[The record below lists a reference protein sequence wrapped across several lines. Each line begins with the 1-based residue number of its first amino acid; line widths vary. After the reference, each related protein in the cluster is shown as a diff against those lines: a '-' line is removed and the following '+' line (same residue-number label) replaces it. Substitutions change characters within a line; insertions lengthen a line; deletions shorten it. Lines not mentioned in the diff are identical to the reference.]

1 MIFCWQAF
9 VDTMASLVVLQSLL
23 LVVFFAIPII
33 FGLLPWKFTSLLRS
47 SSSQSGTTASILS
60 FMNCFSGGVFLG
72 TVFLHLLPEVVE
84 GFEEMWEMR
93 KKEVEFPVAYF
104 IVMCGLFLVLFL
116 ESTILTIKR
125 RRQRSKL
132 NADIREI
139 NKSVEN
145 TNQYFFL
152 YVIEYNI

>member
-1 MIFCWQAF
+1 M
-9 VDTMASLVVLQSLL
+9 MASLVVLQSLL
-23 LVVFFAIPII
+23 LVVFFAIPLI

-132 NADIREI
+132 
-139 NKSVEN
+139 
-145 TNQYFFL
+145 
-152 YVIEYNI
+152 